1 MEISLESLPIKMQ
14 IYVIRVIDT
23 NCFTVFIFC
32 ENTLFN
38 LCYLE
43 YYLRSVLSY
52 YEISENSGSGE
63 GKLKILLH
71 LKEDVK
77 LKKLDLNS

>member
-1 MEISLESLPIKMQ
+1 MEISLKSLPIKMQ

-23 NCFTVFIFC
+23 NRFTVFIFC
-32 ENTLFN
+32 EDILFN

-43 YYLRSVLSY
+43 SYLRSVLSY
-52 YEISENSGSGE
+52 YEISMNSGFGE
-63 GKLKILLH
+63 EKLKILLY